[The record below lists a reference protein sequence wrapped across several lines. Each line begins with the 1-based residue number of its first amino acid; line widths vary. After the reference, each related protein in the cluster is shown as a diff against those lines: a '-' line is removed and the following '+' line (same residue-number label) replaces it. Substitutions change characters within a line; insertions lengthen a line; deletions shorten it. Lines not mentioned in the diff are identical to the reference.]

1 MALSPFSPNP
11 STSLSLSSSS
21 SSSCNFIETQSLHL
35 LLLQS
40 QTHSVAYRALKF
52 RTCCAQ
58 QVVQVDTLQQPE
70 RIKVAFE
77 TKKQRKKRKPRP
89 SFLEQIQYKWS
100 AKPGS
105 LREKFPW
112 QEQKEEE
119 QEQEEAKE
127 EDKENGSKEFT
138 DAYVIETENKPSLS
152 GSVNFVSPSSVIS
165 APWDHGKKPVK
176 REVKPETEIPQNVEE
191 FNGLNHNGAKKPS
204 SILQREF
211 LYGNNGVKKPSST
224 IQREFQSTSDGIS
237 KEERTVSMDVNGFS
251 LDETPSGSGENVNL
265 ADSDYDSDDSESEL
279 GEGEKVTRR
288 RSNTVMAEKML
299 PEHELKRLRNVS
311 LRMLERTKVGAAG
324 ITQALVD
331 AIHDKWKL
339 DEVVKLKFQE
349 PLSSNMRRTH
359 KILETKTGGLI
370 IWRSGSSVVLY
381 RGMNYKFRCVQS
393 YTKQIKI
400 ETPTLPYLEDGVTR
414 DAIHNIQE
422 KDSSVRTKESS
433 SPIPEERVK
442 GPPEGDIKNLNDLNH
457 LLDELGPRYMDWL
470 GQEPFPVDADL
481 LPAVIP
487 NYKPPFRLLPYGVKL
502 GLRNRE
508 MTAFRR
514 IARTMPPHF
523 ALGRN
528 RELQGLA
535 RAIVKLWEKSA
546 IAKIAIKRGV
556 QNTCN
561 ERMAEE
567 LKTLTGGTLLS
578 RNKDFIVFYRGN
590 DFLPPVV
597 TDALKERKKL
607 RDLQQDK
614 EEQAR
619 KMAPAFIELKSKVLS
634 DQLVAGTLAE
644 SKAAIARWGK
654 QPTNVDIKEMI
665 KESTLARRASILRH
679 LEKRLSLAKG
689 KLKIADKA
697 LAKVQK
703 NLDPSELPDDL
714 ETLTDEERFL
724 FRKMGLSMKPFLV
737 LGRRGV
743 YDGTVENMHLHWK
756 YRELVK
762 IFVRGKSLAQV
773 THFAISLEAESKGLL
788 VSIDKTTKG
797 IAIIVYRGKN
807 YQSPLIFR
815 PKNLLTRRQALAQS
829 VELQRREALRH
840 YISDLMERIELL
852 KSEMEEESRNGKM
865 TNAEGSLQK
874 TMEYYLSSKDEETED
889 DEGDEPYL
897 EMYDSADEDEDDYKE
912 HEETRQINF

>member
-1 MALSPFSPNP
+1 MALSPFSLNP
-11 STSLSLSSSS
+11 STSFSSSS
-21 SSSCNFIETQSLHL
+21 SSSLLSCNFIKTQSLHL
-35 LLLQS
+35 LLLHS
-40 QTHSVAYRALKF
+40 QTHTSIAYRALKF

-58 QVVQVDTLQQPE
+58 RAVQVDTLQQPE
-70 RIKVAFE
+70 RVEVAFE
-77 TKKQRKKRKPRP
+77 TAKQRKKRKPRP

-105 LREKFPW
+105 LRQKFPW
-112 QEQKEEE
+112 QEQKEKED
-119 QEQEEAKE
+119 EEAKE
-127 EDKENGSKEFT
+127 EDKENVSEQFT
-138 DAYVIETENKPSLS
+138 DDAYEIEPENQPSLS
-152 GSVNFVSPSSVIS
+152 DSVNFARPSSVIS
-165 APWDHGKKPVK
+165 APWDHGKKPFK
-176 REVKPETEIPQNVEE
+176 REAKPETEIPENGEG
-191 FNGLNHNGAKKPS
+191 FNELKDDDVKKPS
-204 SILQREF
+204 GIFEREF
-211 LYGNNGVKKPSST
+211 QYGNNGVERPSSI
-224 IQREFQSTSDGIS
+224 IQREFQATSDGIS
-237 KEERTVSMDVNGFS
+237 KEEKTVSMDVDKTLYGN
-251 LDETPSGSGENVNL
+251 GENVNL
-265 ADSDYDSDDSESEL
+265 IDSDYDSDDSVLEL
-279 GEGEKVTRR
+279 REGDKVNRR
-288 RSNTVMAEKML
+288 RSSTVMAEKML

-331 AIHDKWKL
+331 AIHEKWKL
-339 DEVVKLKFQE
+339 DEVVKLKFEE

-359 KILETKTGGLI
+359 KILETKTGGLV

-381 RGMNYKFRCVQS
+381 RGMNYNLRCVQS
-393 YTKQIKI
+393 YTKQIKMYSH
-400 ETPTLPYLEDGVTR
+400 TLPYLEEGVTS
-414 DAIHNIQE
+414 DPIHDIQE
-422 KDSSVRTKESS
+422 KDSVKTKDSA
-433 SPIPEERVK
+433 K
-442 GPPEGDIKNLNDLNH
+442 GLPEGDITDLNDLNQF
-457 LLDELGPRYMDWL
+457 LDELGPRFIDWL
-470 GQEPFPVDADL
+470 GREPLPVDADL
-481 LPAVIP
+481 LPAVVP
-487 NYKPPFRLLPYGVKL
+487 NYKPPFRLLPHGVKL

-514 IARTMPPHF
+514 IARTIPPHF

-535 RAIVKLWEKSA
+535 RAVVKLWERSA

-567 LKTLTGGTLLS
+567 LKTLTGGTVLS

-597 TDALKERKKL
+597 THALKERRKL
-607 RDLQQDK
+607 RDLEQDK

-654 QPTNVDIKEMI
+654 QPNNADIKEMI

-743 YDGTVENMHLHWK
+743 YGGTVENMHLHWK

-762 IFVRGKSLAQV
+762 IFVRGKSVAQV
-773 THFAISLEAESKGLL
+773 KHIAISLEAESKGVL

-807 YQSPLIFR
+807 YQSPLTFR

-840 YISDLMERIELL
+840 YISDLMERIELV
-852 KSEMEEESRNGKM
+852 KSEMVEETRNGNM
-865 TNAEGSLQK
+865 TDAEDSLQK
-874 TMEYYLSSKDEETED
+874 TEEFSLSSEEEETED

-897 EMYDSADEDEDDYKE
+897 EPYDCAADDDEDYYNE
-912 HEETRQINF
+912 HEES